1 MRRLAYLVF
10 GLVVTLSLALVV
22 HPSRTALLPSI
33 SDAHAAAVS
42 IVLSG
47 CVVSGGSCLNV
58 GWNGTTSKPNPP
70 IMVAQGDIVSIA
82 LSTGD
87 GISHEF
93 QLDLDNDGGESADC
107 GTTDPCSQPFPP
119 TTTFMFTVMANP
131 ATYTYYCIFHTIQ
144 MHASFTVNP
153 GSTVGG
159 VVTSPSNSVI
169 IIQYITITSAVL
181 VAIITATLYVARG
194 RRKTPSNSKNS

>member
-1 MRRLAYLVF
+1 MRKLAYLVL

-22 HPSRTALLPSI
+22 HPNRTALLPSI
-33 SDAHAAAVS
+33 SDAHGAAVS

-70 IMVAQGDIVSIA
+70 ITVAQGDIVSIA

-93 QLDLDNDGGESADC
+93 QLDLDNDGGES
-107 GTTDPCSQPFPP
+107 
-119 TTTFMFTVMANP
+119 
-131 ATYTYYCIFHTIQ
+131 Q
-144 MHASFTVNP
+144 MLGSFTINP

-159 VVTSPSNSVI
+159 VVTSPSNSGI

>member
-1 MRRLAYLVF
+1 
-10 GLVVTLSLALVV
+10 
-22 HPSRTALLPSI
+22 
-33 SDAHAAAVS
+33 
-42 IVLSG
+42 
-47 CVVSGGSCLNV
+47 
-58 GWNGTTSKPNPP
+58 
-70 IMVAQGDIVSIA
+70 MVAQGDIVSIA

-131 ATYTYYCIFHTIQ
+131 ATYTYYCTFHTIQ

-159 VVTSPSNSVI
+159 VATPVINPVI
-169 IIQYITITSAVL
+169 IIQYLTIASILL
-181 VAIITATLYVARG
+181 VAIIATTLYIRLG
-194 RRKTPSNSKNS
+194 SRNRSSQLRPPL

>member
-1 MRRLAYLVF
+1 LRKLAYLVL

-22 HPSRTALLPSI
+22 HPNRTALLPSI
-33 SDAHAAAVS
+33 SDAHGAAVS

-70 IMVAQGDIVSIA
+70 ITVAQGDIVSIA

-87 GISHEF
+87 AFSHEF

-131 ATYTYYCIFHTIQ
+131 ATYTYYCTFHTIQ
-144 MHASFTVNP
+144 M
-153 GSTVGG
+153 
-159 VVTSPSNSVI
+159 VI

-181 VAIITATLYVARG
+181 VAVITATLYVARG